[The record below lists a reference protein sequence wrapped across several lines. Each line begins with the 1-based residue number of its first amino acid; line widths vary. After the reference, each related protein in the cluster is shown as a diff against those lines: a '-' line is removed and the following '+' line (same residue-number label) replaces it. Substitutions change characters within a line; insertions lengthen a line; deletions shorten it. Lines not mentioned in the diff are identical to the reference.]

1 MVTVDDYRV
10 NVSVVLKLKS
20 VCVCVHMQTAHI
32 CVFVRVSFS

>member
-20 VCVCVHMQTAHI
+20 VCVFVRMQTAHI
-32 CVFVRVSFS
+32 CVFVCVSFS